1 MPERPTTPSAPSRRT
16 VLGLA
21 GAGSTAVLTGCAADA
36 PPSTGGGPDPT
47 GTGPAP
53 AGSGPVDAGPVE
65 DLPVGSAVKV
75 DRDGVQAVVSRPD
88 PDTVVAFSPVCPH
101 QGCMVAP
108 REALYVCPCH
118 SSQFDLTTG
127 EVLAG
132 PAESGLE
139 AYPVSVADG
148 RILLG

>member
-1 MPERPTTPSAPSRRT
+1 MPERPTTPTALSRRT

-21 GAGSTAVLTGCAADA
+21 GAGSTAALTACAADA
-36 PPSTGGGPDPT
+36 PPSTGGGP
-47 GTGPAP
+47 A
-53 AGSGPVDAGPVE
+53 PVDAGAVE
-65 DLPVGSAVKV
+65 DLPVGSAVTF

-108 REALYVCPCH
+108 QEELYLCPCH

-132 PAESGLE
+132 PAGSGLE
-139 AYPVSVADG
+139 PYPASVADG

>member
-1 MPERPTTPSAPSRRT
+1 MAELPPPPSAPSRRA

-21 GAGSTAVLTGCAADA
+21 GSGALLAGCAGQD
-36 PPSTGGGPDPT
+36 PPAGGGTGGT
-47 GTGPAP
+47 GGA
-53 AGSGPVDAGPVE
+53 APVDAGPVE

-75 DRDGVQAVVSRPD
+75 DRDGVQAVVSRPG
-88 PDTVVAFSPVCPH
+88 PDRVVAFSPVCPH
-101 QGCMVAP
+101 QGCMVTP
-108 REALYVCPCH
+108 REELYVCPCH

-132 PAESGLE
+132 PAETGLE
-139 AYPVSVADG
+139 PYPASVEGG

>member
-1 MPERPTTPSAPSRRT
+1 MPERPTTSSVPSRRT

-21 GAGSTAVLTGCAADA
+21 GAGSAAALTACAGDDASTTG
-36 PPSTGGGPDPT
+36 STGGT
-47 GTGPAP
+47 GSATPVDA
-53 AGSGPVDAGPVE
+53 GPVDAGPVE

-101 QGCMVAP
+101 QGCMVTP
-108 REALYVCPCH
+108 REELYVCPCH

-132 PAESGLE
+132 PARTGLE
-139 AYPVSVADG
+139 PRSARVEGG

>member
-21 GAGSTAVLTGCAADA
+21 GAGSTAALTACAADA
-36 PPSTGGGPDPT
+36 PPSTGGA
-47 GTGPAP
+47 PAP
-53 AGSGPVDAGPVE
+53 ADSGPVDAGAVE
-65 DLPVGSAVKV
+65 DLPVGSAVKF

-108 REALYVCPCH
+108 QEELYVCPCH

-132 PAESGLE
+132 PAGSGLE
-139 AYPVSVADG
+139 PYPASVADG

>member
-1 MPERPTTPSAPSRRT
+1 MPDLPTTPSAPSRRT

-21 GAGSTAVLTGCAADA
+21 GAGSTAVLTACAADA
-36 PPSTGGGPDPT
+36 PATGGSGSSSPAEPGPL
-47 GTGPAP
+47 
-53 AGSGPVDAGPVE
+53 DAGPVE
-65 DLPVGSAVKV
+65 DLPVGSAVTF

-101 QGCMVAP
+101 QGCMVTP
-108 REALYVCPCH
+108 REELYVCPCH
-118 SSQFDLTTG
+118 SSQFDLATG

-132 PAESGLE
+132 PAETGLE
-139 AYPVSVADG
+139 PYPASVADG